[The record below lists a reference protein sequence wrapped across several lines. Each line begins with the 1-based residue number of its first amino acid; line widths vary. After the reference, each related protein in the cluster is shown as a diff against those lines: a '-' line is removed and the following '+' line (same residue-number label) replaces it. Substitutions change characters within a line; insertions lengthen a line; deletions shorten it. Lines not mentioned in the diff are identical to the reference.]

1 MCFCPTSK
9 YRTSWESLASH
20 ILVYSWLLRLNLW
33 SAKKLLACCSGNIAT
48 SAEWAPPYPS
58 AKCSVSSASRR
69 PPVLMETLSKGL
81 SARFRSAIKSSTST
95 DTWNKNCF
103 ASQAISLS
111 LTSSISTAC
120 IGTKRERDSFH
131 VSLRPLSTTGGRR
144 KERGRRK
151 EQRGSELAEEA
162 GSREEEARKKC
173 VRQRF

>member
-1 MCFCPTSK
+1 
-9 YRTSWESLASH
+9 
-20 ILVYSWLLRLNLW
+20 
-33 SAKKLLACCSGNIAT
+33 
-48 SAEWAPPYPS
+48 
-58 AKCSVSSASRR
+58 
-69 PPVLMETLSKGL
+69 METLSKGL

-151 EQRGSELAEEA
+151 EQRGSELAERGGRKQGG
-162 GSREEEARKKC
+162 GSAKKVCASAALKHYKIIRITKILHQITRCQKKSKKKFKKGDFFFKKRKALHETPC
-173 VRQRF
+173 GL